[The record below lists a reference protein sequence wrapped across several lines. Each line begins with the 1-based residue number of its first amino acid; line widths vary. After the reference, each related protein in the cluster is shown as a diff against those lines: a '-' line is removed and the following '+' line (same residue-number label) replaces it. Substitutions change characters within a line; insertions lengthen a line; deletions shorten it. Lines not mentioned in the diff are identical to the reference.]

1 MNRVTPCL
9 TVEPLRNLLL
19 VPLHPLDVGFG
30 SLQGLFYSK
39 CGRAET
45 CCSVLLHE
53 PFQLAKGNV
62 WKQLGKQLD
71 DFNLTGNELLNTN
84 LL

>member
-1 MNRVTPCL
+1 MNRVTPRL
-9 TVEPLRNLLL
+9 TAEPLRNLPL

-30 SLQGLFYSK
+30 PLQGLFYSK

-45 CCSVLLHE
+45 CRSVLLHE
-53 PFQLAKGNV
+53 PFQLAKGNAG
-62 WKQLGKQLD
+62 KQLGKGLD
-71 DFNLTGNELLNTN
+71 DFNSTGNELLSTN